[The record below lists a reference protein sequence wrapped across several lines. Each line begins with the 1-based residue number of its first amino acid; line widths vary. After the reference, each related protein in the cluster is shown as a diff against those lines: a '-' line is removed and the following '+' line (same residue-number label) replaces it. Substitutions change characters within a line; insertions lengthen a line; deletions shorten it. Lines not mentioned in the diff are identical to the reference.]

1 MDLISLVVPV
11 YNECESLPLLFQ
23 KISDVMLRINRPWEL
38 IFIDDGSTDG
48 STEILT
54 GLARSNSNVVL
65 ALQRRNFGKSLALN
79 VGFELARGEILVTL
93 DADLQD
99 EPEEIPNLLAKL
111 SEGYDVVSGWKK
123 DRKDP
128 LSKTVPSRIANGMTS
143 LMTGVNLHDM
153 NSGFK
158 AYRTSCVRK
167 LSLYGDLHRYIPAL
181 AEDAGFKVTEI
192 PVVHHKRQFGHSKYG
207 PGRLMSAGFDLI
219 TVVFLSRYRRRPLH
233 LFGGAGALMLFV
245 GLLINV
251 WLTLQW
257 FQGAALSSRP
267 LLILGVLLMLM
278 GVQLLTIG
286 LLAELLVSYI
296 QRNEN
301 PLNTVR
307 AIYGGS
313 EPEFASTSVPSQS
326 NL

>member
-11 YNECESLPLLFQ
+11 YNECESLPILFN
-23 KISDVMLRINRPWEL
+23 KIQAVMKRMERPWEL
-38 IFIDDGSTDG
+38 IFVDDGSTDG
-48 STEILT
+48 SREILMD
-54 GLARSNSNVVL
+54 LARQHSNIVL

-79 VGFELARGEILVTL
+79 VGFELARGEILITL

-99 EPEEIPNLLAKL
+99 EPGEIPNLLAKL

-128 LSKTVPSRIANGMTS
+128 LSKTVPSKIANGMTA
-143 LMTGVNLHDM
+143 LLTGVNLHDM

-192 PVVHHKRQFGHSKYG
+192 PVVHHERRFGRSKYG
-207 PGRLMSAGFDLI
+207 PGRLLSAGFDLI

-233 LFGGAGALMLFV
+233 LFGGAGALMLGI
-245 GLLINV
+245 GLLINIS
-251 WLTLQW
+251 LTIQW
-257 FQGAALSSRP
+257 FQGTELSSRP

-307 AIYGGS
+307 EIYGR
-313 EPEFASTSVPSQS
+313 EQPEQALPTDRSGAS
-326 NL
+326 L